1 MEIQLM
7 CIGKTDRSI
16 WSEALAKYQYRLKNY
31 IKFSVIYLPNIKIS
45 KKIFIQIIIQIIFRN
60 HIEDSVKNC

>member
-16 WSEALAKYQYRLKNY
+16 WSEAMDKYQYRLKHY
-31 IKFSVIYLPNIKIS
+31 IKFSVISLPNLVG
-45 KKIFIQIIIQIIFRN
+45 
-60 HIEDSVKNC
+60 EAG

>member
-16 WSEALAKYQYRLKNY
+16 WSEALAKYQYRLKHY
-31 IKFSVIYLPNIKIS
+31 IKFSVMYLPNIKIS
-45 KKIFIQIIIQIIFRN
+45 KKIDQIM
-60 HIEDSVKNC
+60 VKT